1 MDGIAQEVMR
11 QLMIIVMN
19 NEEMASSLK
28 LSNERMETLTVLTD
42 VARHV
47 KQKMGGTELT
57 MEP

>member
-19 NEEMASSLK
+19 NEEMALSLK
-28 LSNERMETLTVLTD
+28 LNNEKTETLTVLMD

-47 KQKMGGTELT
+47 KQKMGGTEST
-57 MEP
+57 TQE